1 MNVERGRSRVSS
13 HPSSNWLFRD
23 LSFFLPRGEILA
35 LLGPN
40 GRGKTTLLK
49 CFAELHRA
57 LRRTCRCGR
66 GAIGYVPQQFV
77 TPFDYSVREIV
88 LMGRAR
94 HIGVFSNP
102 TSRGSAIADEA
113 LAMLGLSRLAER
125 TFTTL
130 SGGERQMVLMARALA
145 SGAEIMLLDEP
156 TSALDFP
163 QPGDPP
169 PGSEANRIGAK
180 PHSRH
185 YDSGSDAGPRSRRPC
200 VAASR
205 QQTATMRATP
215 ETSWFPATSRDSM
228 VSRCGPCGRMMAAGS
243 RSYRISDPFFP
254 SRR

>member
-1 MNVERGRSRVSS
+1 MNVERRRPRVSS

-23 LSFFLPRGEILA
+23 LSFVLPSGEILA

-49 CFAELHRA
+49 CLAELHAPSEGRVT
-57 LRRTCRCGR
+57 RT

-77 TPFDYSVREIV
+77 TPFDYSVRDIV

-102 TSRGSAIADEA
+102 TSDDRAIADEA
-113 LAMLGLSRLAER
+113 LSMLGFPDFAER

-156 TSALDFP
+156 TSALDFRN
-163 QPGDPP
+163 QAILLRTLKKIASERSLTVVITTQDPT
-169 PGSEANRIGAK
+169 EALEVADRALLLHGADRYDEGRAEDILV
-180 PHSRH
+180 PDNLSRL
-185 YDSGSDAGPRSRRPC
+185 YG
-200 VAASR
+200 V
-205 QQTATMRATP
+205 TMRTMH
-215 ETSWFPATSRDSM
+215 SHD
-228 VSRCGPCGRMMAAGS
+228 GGAAIVPDFGS
-243 RSYRISDPFFP
+243 VLPMSQ
-254 SRR
+254 